1 MSNII
6 KADAEV
12 VISSSPH
19 GPRGQPLRWLFPRPV
34 LPVLPVNLIARNP
47 DIQAPRVRIITNIR
61 RTLIHVLC
69 TVRPQEGRRR
79 HIHYLP
85 SMGCKSSRRTGRY
98 LLLMEGRAQEWVIRY
113 REFQNGYTIVK
124 RLDEPGEIGWIA
136 PTDGSS
142 QIRVGRLR
150 EIPTAPPG
158 QYRPEE
164 LYNLAFPLE

>member
-12 VISSSPH
+12 VISSSLI
-19 GPRGQPLRWLFPRPV
+19 GPGGSPYVGVPPTRPT
-34 LPVLPVNLIARNP
+34 VLPVNLIARNP
-47 DIQAPRVRIITNIR
+47 DIQAPRFVLR
-61 RTLIHVLC
+61 RVEGDIFTLTINGMQV
-69 TVRPQEGRRR
+69 VEKDG
-79 HIHYLP
+79 
-85 SMGCKSSRRTGRY
+85 KVFAV
-98 LLLMEGRAQEWVIRY
+98 MEGRAQE
-113 REFQNGYTIVK
+113 IVK

>member
-12 VISSSPH
+12 VISSSLM
-19 GPRGQPLRWLFPRPV
+19 GPGGSPYVGVPPTRPTI
-34 LPVLPVNLIARNP
+34 LPVNLIARNP
-47 DIQAPRVRIITNIR
+47 DIQAPRFVLR
-61 RTLIHVLC
+61 RVEGDIFTLTINGMQV
-69 TVRPQEGRRR
+69 VEKDG
-79 HIHYLP
+79 
-85 SMGCKSSRRTGRY
+85 KVFAA
-98 LLLMEGRAQEWVIRY
+98 MEGRAQEWVIRY